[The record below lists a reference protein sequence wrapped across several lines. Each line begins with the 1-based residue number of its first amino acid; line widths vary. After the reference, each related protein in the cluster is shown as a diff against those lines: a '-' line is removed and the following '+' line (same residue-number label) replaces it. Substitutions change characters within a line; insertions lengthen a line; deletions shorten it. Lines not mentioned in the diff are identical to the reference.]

1 METRRPGRVAVT
13 VRLTGETLARI
24 ERVTPIAERNHSAFQ
39 LSRADVIRIALDE
52 GLRVLEARLPRHRR

>member
-1 METRRPGRVAVT
+1 M
-13 VRLTGETLARI
+13 RLTGETLARI